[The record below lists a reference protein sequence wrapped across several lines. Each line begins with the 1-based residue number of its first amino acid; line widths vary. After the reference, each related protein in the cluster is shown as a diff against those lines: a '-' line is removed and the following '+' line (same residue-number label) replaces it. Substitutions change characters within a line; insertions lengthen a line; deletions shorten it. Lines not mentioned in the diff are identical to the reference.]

1 MINHINNQFI
11 FIFIERVMQIPC
23 YSIYNII
30 IIIVFVFFC
39 FFCFFLFCVLCF
51 FFSLFFPFLLLEQLR
66 SNLNKICYSMR
77 YSC

>member
-30 IIIVFVFFC
+30 IIIVF
-39 FFCFFLFCVLCF
+39 FFCFFLFFLCF
-51 FFSLFFPFLLLEQLR
+51 VFCVFFSLFFSFLLLEQLR

>member
-30 IIIVFVFFC
+30 IIIVFFF
-39 FFCFFLFCVLCF
+39 FFFFFCVLCF
-51 FFSLFFPFLLLEQLR
+51 FFSFFFFSSFGTVKIELE
-66 SNLNKICYSMR
+66 
-77 YSC
+77 